1 MGGSVGDVV
10 NAVTQPIQQVAKVA
24 NTAIGGTPLGGLM
37 GATPV
42 GKMLEGENPLD
53 SPLMSP
59 AKKIMEESPL
69 EGALGA
75 GMGMAKK
82 KGMGLAGG
90 SMLTKSARK
99 AMMG

>member
-1 MGGSVGDVV
+1 MGGSVGDALS
-10 NAVTQPIQQVAKVA
+10 AVTKPLEQVAK
-24 NTAIGGTPLGGLM
+24 TATDAVGATPLGGLM

-53 SPLMSP
+53 SPLLSP
-59 AKKIMEESPL
+59 AKAVMGSDPL
-69 EGALGA
+69 QGALGA

-82 KGMGLAGG
+82 QGKALGG
-90 SMLTKSARK
+90 SLLTKSARK

>member
-53 SPLMSP
+53 SPLLSP
-59 AKKIMEESPL
+59 AKAVMGSNPL
-69 EGALGA
+69 QGALGA

-82 KGMGLAGG
+82 QGKALGG
-90 SMLTKSARK
+90 SLLTKNARR

>member
-1 MGGSVGDVV
+1 MGGSVSDALS
-10 NAVTQPIQQVAKVA
+10 AVTKPLEQVAK
-24 NTAIGGTPLGGLM
+24 TATDAVGATPLGGLM

-42 GKMLEGENPLD
+42 GKMLEGGNPLD

-90 SMLTKSARK
+90 SMLTRSARK

>member
-1 MGGSVGDVV
+1 MGGSVGDALS
-10 NAVTQPIQQVAKVA
+10 AVTQPMQQVAKVA
-24 NTAIGGTPLGGLM
+24 TDAVGATPLGGLI

-53 SPLMSP
+53 SPLLSP
-59 AKKIMEESPL
+59 AKAVMGSNPL
-69 EGALGA
+69 QGALGA

-82 KGMGLAGG
+82 QGKALGG
-90 SMLTKSARK
+90 SLLTKNARR